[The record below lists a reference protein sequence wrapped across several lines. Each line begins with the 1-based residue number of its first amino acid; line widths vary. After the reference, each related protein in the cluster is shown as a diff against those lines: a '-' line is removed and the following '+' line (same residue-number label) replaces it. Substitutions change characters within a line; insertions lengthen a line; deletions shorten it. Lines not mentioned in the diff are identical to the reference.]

1 MVVSANVTSES
12 EELSAHVSKAAPEGA
27 SINRNFH
34 SAVSTLNDEN
44 FGERGVSND
53 LIGRTIQGLK
63 HRRSAII
70 NQLFDTS
77 APEVPAY
84 VPPQKVHPAL
94 AKLLEYDHVVTNA
107 IKYHVASK
115 QGDASAQHLAAV
127 KRDELFFDL
136 YSTRADLESM
146 FRYMGEDGELAKS
159 VEKTYVRFVQL
170 YFLQFNGTLLTL
182 YVLRRLAVRSDA
194 PKSKKYHNGCE
205 VIITTPFKSFVDKN
219 LRSLGLFVKG

>member
-12 EELSAHVSKAAPEGA
+12 EVLSAHVSKAAPEGA

-34 SAVSTLNDEN
+34 SAVSTMNDEN

-146 FRYMGEDGELAKS
+146 FRYMGEDGEIPS
-159 VEKTYVRFVQL
+159 
-170 YFLQFNGTLLTL
+170 
-182 YVLRRLAVRSDA
+182 
-194 PKSKKYHNGCE
+194 P
-205 VIITTPFKSFVDKN
+205 IITGSRRYAIPIASTYTKQS
-219 LRSLGLFVKG
+219 RSLTIFHMYDRSSFDKQIMFSYDSGIDNAKCLCTIDNEI